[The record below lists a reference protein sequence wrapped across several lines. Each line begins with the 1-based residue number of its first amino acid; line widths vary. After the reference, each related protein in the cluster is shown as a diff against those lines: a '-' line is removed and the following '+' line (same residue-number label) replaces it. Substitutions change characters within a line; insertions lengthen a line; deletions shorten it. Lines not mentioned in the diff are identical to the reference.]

1 MAHYVLLYCKGVLM
15 SVLILYIYFSLIAIS
30 INIFSQYIVFTIL
43 EGDDAI
49 YIAIL
54 VGTLLGLITKYILD
68 KIYIFKY
75 KVENLYDYSKNFSM
89 YMFTGIF
96 TTMIFWIFEYS
107 FYILFD
113 NSIAKY
119 IGAIIGL
126 TMGYTVKYV
135 LDKRFVFK

>member
-1 MAHYVLLYCKGVLM
+1 MAHYLLLYCKGVLM
-15 SVLILYIYFSLIAIS
+15 NILILYIYFSLIAIS

-49 YIAIL
+49 YLAIL

-126 TMGYTVKYV
+126 TIGYTVKYV

>member
-1 MAHYVLLYCKGVLM
+1 M

>member
-1 MAHYVLLYCKGVLM
+1 M

-49 YIAIL
+49 YLAIL

>member
-1 MAHYVLLYCKGVLM
+1 MNI
-15 SVLILYIYFSLIAIS
+15 LILYIYFSLIAIS

-49 YIAIL
+49 YLAIL

-126 TMGYTVKYV
+126 TIGYTVKYV

>member
-1 MAHYVLLYCKGVLM
+1 M

-126 TMGYTVKYV
+126 TIGYTVKYV

>member
-1 MAHYVLLYCKGVLM
+1 M

-49 YIAIL
+49 YLAIL

-126 TMGYTVKYV
+126 TIGYTVKYV